1 MVAGPGTVTADRRP
15 RSRRRAIVRLA
26 LTAALFAAVVF
37 AVDQLVPGAGHRL
50 AEADPVWLV
59 GALGLELVAC
69 SAYVLLFQTVL
80 SRPPWL
86 LRVRRGAQIALGEL
100 GAFAITPTGLGGP
113 AIRLWGLR
121 AGGMPWRTLIVRSI
135 SHGALFNVAYVAAA
149 AVLGVGVSL
158 HLFSGHAPVLTAL
171 APLALVVGV
180 CALAGAATWFAR
192 TGNSGKGS
200 RLRHRV
206 RSALAVVPEGI
217 ADLAVVARD
226 PRPLLGSIGWWA
238 GDCAVLW
245 AAFHAVGGHPA
256 LSVLILAYMLGQLG
270 NTLPLPGGVGGVE
283 PLMLGIFASSGVNL
297 GLAGAAVICYRAI
310 ALGVQGTL
318 GAAAFVSLGSDLRQG
333 RVAGPDSIPD
343 THA

>member
-1 MVAGPGTVTADRRP
+1 VTAYQRP
-15 RSRRRAIVRLA
+15 RSRRRAIVRLV
-26 LTAALFAAVVF
+26 LTLALFAAVVF

-50 AEADPVWLV
+50 AQANPGWLV
-59 GALGLELVAC
+59 GALGLELAAC
-69 SAYVLLFQTVL
+69 LAYVLLFQTVF
-80 SRPPWL
+80 SRSPWR

-113 AIRLWGLR
+113 AVRVWGLH

-135 SHGALFNVAYVAAA
+135 SHGAIFNVPYVIAA
-149 AVLGVGVSL
+149 AVLGAGVSL

-171 APLALVVGV
+171 APLALVLGV
-180 CALAGAATWFAR
+180 CTLAGAATWFAQ
-192 TGNSGKGS
+192 TGSPGRES

-206 RSALAVVPEGI
+206 RSALALVPEGI

-226 PRPLLGSIGWWA
+226 PRPLLGAIGWWA
-238 GDCAVLW
+238 ADCAALW
-245 AAFHAVGGHPA
+245 AAFQAVGGHPA

-270 NTLPLPGGVGGVE
+270 NTLPLPGGIGGVE

-318 GAAAFVSLGSDLRQG
+318 GAAAFVSLGSDLRQE
-333 RVAGPDSIPD
+333 RAPAPHSVPDA
-343 THA
+343 HG